1 MVPRLIVEPKHYDS
15 RVLRRWV
22 RADIREVHVERNN
35 GPAFANANRRDFSV
49 FRPGKPF
56 VEDGLR
62 IMSAP
67 AEQLGQLKRQIL
79 IQLESQAELLS
90 GYRNHALL
98 RQLRGVADRGLDGL
112 PSQ

>member
-35 GPAFANANRRDFSV
+35 GPAFANANRRDVSV

-56 VEDGLR
+56 VEDGAHHVRSTSSRLDEHADCSQFGNDAAAFR
-62 IMSAP
+62 QGDESLAP
-67 AEQLGQLKRQIL
+67 
-79 IQLESQAELLS
+79 LL
-90 GYRNHALL
+90 HLL
-98 RQLRGVADRGLDGL
+98 
-112 PSQ
+112 